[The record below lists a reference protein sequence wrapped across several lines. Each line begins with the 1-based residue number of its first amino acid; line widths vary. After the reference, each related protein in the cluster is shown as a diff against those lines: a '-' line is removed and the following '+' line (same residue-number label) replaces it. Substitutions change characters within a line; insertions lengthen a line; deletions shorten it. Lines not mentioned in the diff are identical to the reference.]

1 MTLSLSL
8 GKEPVCMSRIKTVV
22 SEVCRRYGNTRT
34 RLMDMVRD
42 VQEALGHVPREAFDL
57 IAQEANTHRVEVES
71 VVSFYAFL
79 SEQKK
84 GDVIIRLCDDIIDTY
99 QGGAAV
105 AEALTQAL
113 GIGFD
118 ATTRDGK
125 ITLEKTPSIG
135 MSDQAP
141 AMLVNDV
148 VVTSLTPEKIPGLVA
163 TLRKTGDPQSLVEGF
178 GDGNN
183 AHPLIRSMVCN
194 NIRESGA
201 VILADYRRER
211 GLRKTLTQSPED
223 VIADMKV
230 SGLRGR
236 GGAGFLTGLKWELT
250 RESAG
255 AEKFVLCNADEG
267 EPGTFKDRVLLTE
280 RADLLFEGMTIAGYA
295 IGAETGIVY
304 LRGEYAYLRRYL
316 EDVLNKRREAH
327 LLGNGI
333 LGNADFRFDVRIQM
347 GAGAYLCGEETS
359 LIRSCEGTRGDPTD
373 RTPFPVAKGYLVS
386 PTAVNNVETYCCAAR
401 IMDQGAGWFAAIGTP
416 RSTGTKLLSV
426 SGDCARQG
434 IYEVPFGTTVREVL
448 KRAGAEDTAAVQ
460 VGGPSGQMVGP
471 AQFDQ
476 PISFEGLSTGGSFMV
491 FSNERD
497 ILEVVEASM
506 QFFVDESCGY
516 CVPCRV
522 GNVLLKSRVER
533 IRKGEGTPA
542 DLAYLQNLGESV
554 KRMSRCGLG
563 QTSPNPI
570 LSTLRNFRP
579 VYNAL
584 VRENKSGL
592 QKSFNIM
599 QAVEDASKIAERR
612 SEVFHA

>member
-1 MTLSLSL
+1 MNGMKS
-8 GKEPVCMSRIKTVV
+8 VV
-22 SEVCRRYGNTRT
+22 TEACRRYGNTRT
-34 RLMDMVRD
+34 RLMDIVRD
-42 VQEALGHVPREAFDL
+42 VQEALGYVPREAFDL
-57 IAQEANTHRVEVES
+57 IAKGANTHRVEVES

-84 GDVIIRLCDDIIDTY
+84 GEIVIRLCDDIIDFY
-99 QGGAAV
+99 QGSEAV
-105 AEALTQAL
+105 AEALSRAL
-113 GIGFD
+113 GIGFKE
-118 ATTRDGK
+118 TTADGK

-135 MSDQAP
+135 LSDQAP
-141 AMLVNDV
+141 SMMVNDV
-148 VVTSLTPEKIPGLVA
+148 MVTNLTPEKIPGIVA
-163 TLRKTGDPQSLVEGF
+163 KLRKTGDPQSLVEAY

-183 AHPLIRSMVCN
+183 AHPLVRSMVCN
-194 NIRESGA
+194 NIRQSGS
-201 VILADYRRER
+201 VILADYRRES
-211 GLRKTLTQSPED
+211 GLRKTLTQSPEE
-223 VIADMKV
+223 VIADIKT

-250 RESAG
+250 RQSPG

-280 RADLLFEGMTIAGYA
+280 RADLMVEGMTIAGYA
-295 IGAETGIVY
+295 IGAQTGIIY
-304 LRGEYAYLRRYL
+304 LRGEYAYLRHYL

-333 LGNADFRFDVRIQM
+333 LGNASFSFDVRIQM
-347 GAGAYLCGEETS
+347 GAGAYVCGEETS
-359 LIRSCEGTRGDPTD
+359 LIKSCEGTRGDPTD

-386 PTAVNNVETYCCAAR
+386 PTAVNNVESYCCAAR
-401 IMDQGAGWFAAIGTP
+401 IMDQGPGWFAAIGTA

-426 SGDCARQG
+426 SGDCLRPG
-434 IYEVPFGTTVREVL
+434 IYEVPFGTSVREVL
-448 KRAGAEDTAAVQ
+448 KRAGAENTAAVQ

-476 PISFEGLSTGGSFMV
+476 SISFEELSTGGSFMV

-497 ILEVVEASM
+497 ILEVVEAFM

-533 IRKGEGTPA
+533 IRKGEGSPA
-542 DLAYLQNLGESV
+542 DLMYLQKLGESV

-570 LSTLRNFRP
+570 LSSLKNFQP

-584 VRENKSGL
+584 VREDKSGL
-592 QKSFNIM
+592 QKSFHIM
-599 QAVEDASKIAERR
+599 RAVEEASQIAGRR

>member
-1 MTLSLSL
+1 MN
-8 GKEPVCMSRIKTVV
+8 KMKTVIADI
-22 SEVCRRYGNTRT
+22 CRRYGNTRT
-34 RLMDMVRD
+34 RLMDIVRD
-42 VQEALGHVPREAFDL
+42 VQEALGCVPREAFEL
-57 IAQEANTHRVEVES
+57 IAKGANTHRVEVES

-79 SEQKK
+79 TDREK
-84 GDVIIRLCDDIIDTY
+84 GKIVIRLCDDIIDVFR
-99 QGGAAV
+99 GGEAV
-105 AEALTQAL
+105 GEALRKAL
-113 GIGFD
+113 GIDFGE
-118 ATTRDGK
+118 TTPDGRF
-125 ITLEKTPSIG
+125 TLEKTPSIG

-148 VVTSLTPEKIPGLVA
+148 VVTNLTPQIVPALIEKLKR
-163 TLRKTGDPQSLVEGF
+163 TMDPKSLVDTL

-183 AHPLIRSMVCN
+183 ADPRIHSMVCN

-211 GLRKTLTQSPED
+211 GLRKALTQTPEE
-223 VIADMKV
+223 VIADIKS

-236 GGAGFLTGLKWELT
+236 GGAGFLAGLKWELT
-250 RESAG
+250 RQSPG
-255 AEKFVLCNADEG
+255 TEKFVLCNADEG

-280 RADLLFEGMTIAGYA
+280 RADLMLEGMTIAGYA
-295 IGAETGIVY
+295 IGAQTGIIY
-304 LRGEYAYLRRYL
+304 LRGEYAYLRNYL
-316 EDVLNKRREAH
+316 EDVLNKRRAAK
-327 LLGNGI
+327 LLGNDI
-333 LGNADFRFDVRIQM
+333 LGNPDFHFDVRIQM
-347 GAGAYLCGEETS
+347 GAGAYVCGEETS

-401 IMDQGAGWFAAIGTP
+401 IMDQGAGWFAAIGTR

-426 SGDCARQG
+426 SGDCARPG
-434 IYEVPFGTTVREVL
+434 IYEVPFGTTVAEIL
-448 KRAGAEDTAAVQ
+448 KRAGAENTAAVQ

-476 PISFEGLSTGGSFMV
+476 PISYEGLATGGSFMI

-497 ILEVVEASM
+497 ILEIVLAFM

-533 IRKGEGTPA
+533 VRDGEGSPA
-542 DLAYLQNLGESV
+542 DLAYLQKLGESV

-570 LSTLRNFRP
+570 LSTLKNFRP

-584 VRENKSGL
+584 VRENKSGM
-592 QKSFNIM
+592 QKSFHIM
-599 QAVEDASKIAERR
+599 RAVEDASRIAGRR

>member
-1 MTLSLSL
+1 
-8 GKEPVCMSRIKTVV
+8 MSNMKAVV
-22 SEVCRRYGNTRT
+22 EEICRRYGNTRT
-34 RLMDMVRD
+34 RLMDIVRD
-42 VQEALGHVPREAFDL
+42 VQEELGCVPREAFDL
-57 IAQEANTHRVEVES
+57 IAKQAHTHRVEVES
-71 VVSFYAFL
+71 VISFYAFL

-84 GDVIIRLCDDIIDTY
+84 GRFVLRLCDDIIDRY
-99 QGGAAV
+99 QGSEAV
-105 AEALTQAL
+105 AAALSQAL
-113 GIGFD
+113 GIGPGE
-118 ATTRDGK
+118 TTPDGRV
-125 ITLEKTPSIG
+125 TLERTPSIG

-141 AMLVNDV
+141 AMMVNDV
-148 VVTSLTPEKIPGLVA
+148 MVTHLTPEQVPGLIERL
-163 TLRKTGDPQSLVEGF
+163 LRTNDPQSLVETY

-201 VILADYRRER
+201 VVLADYGHER
-211 GLRKTLTQSPED
+211 GLQKSLAESPEE
-223 VIADMKV
+223 VIADIKA

-236 GGAGFLTGLKWELT
+236 GGAGFPTGLKWEMT
-250 RESAG
+250 RQSQG
-255 AEKFVLCNADEG
+255 TEKFVLCNADEG

-280 RADLLFEGMTIAGYA
+280 RADLMIEGMTIAGYA
-295 IGAETGIVY
+295 IGARTGIIY
-304 LRGEYAYLRRYL
+304 LRGEYAYLRPYL
-316 EDVLNKRREAH
+316 EDVLERRRSNN
-327 LLGNGI
+327 LLGVEV
-333 LGNADFRFDVRIQM
+333 LGTKSFRFDVRIQM
-347 GAGAYLCGEETS
+347 GAGAYICGEETS
-359 LIRSCEGTRGDPTD
+359 LISSCEGTRGDPTD

-401 IMDQGAGWFAAIGTP
+401 IMDQGAGWFSAIGTP

-426 SGDCARQG
+426 CGDCARSG
-434 IYEVPFGTTVREVL
+434 IYEVPFGTSLSEVL
-448 KRAGAEDTAAVQ
+448 RRAGAENTAAVQ

-476 PISFEGLSTGGSFMV
+476 LISYEALSTGGSMMV

-497 ILEVVEASM
+497 ILEIVEAFM
-506 QFFVDESCGY
+506 DFFVKESCGY

-522 GNVLLKSRVER
+522 GNVLLKSRIER
-533 IRKGEGTPA
+533 IRQGEGSPA
-542 DLAYLQNLGESV
+542 DLVDMQKLGESV

-584 VRENKSGL
+584 VRTNTTGI
-592 QKSFNIM
+592 QKSFHIM
-599 QAVEDASKIAERR
+599 RAVEAASQIAGRR

>member
-1 MTLSLSL
+1 MNRM
-8 GKEPVCMSRIKTVV
+8 KAVV
-22 SEVCRRYGNTRT
+22 TEVCRRYGNTRS
-34 RLMDMVRD
+34 RLMDIVRD
-42 VQEALGHVPREAFDL
+42 VQEALGHVPREAFEL
-57 IAQEANTHRVEVES
+57 IAKEANTHRVEVES

-79 SEQKK
+79 TDQKK
-84 GDVIIRLCDDIIDTY
+84 GKMVLRLCDDIIDFY
-99 QGGAAV
+99 HGGEAV
-105 AEALTQAL
+105 AEALQKEL
-113 GIGFD
+113 GIGFGE
-118 ATTRDGK
+118 TTKDGK
-125 ITLEKTPSIG
+125 FTLEKTPSIG

-141 AMLVNDV
+141 AMMVNDV
-148 VVTSLTPEKIPGLVA
+148 VVTNLTPEKIPGLVA
-163 TLRKTGDPQSLVEGF
+163 KLRKTKDPQSLVDAV

-183 AHPLIRSMVCN
+183 ANPLIRSMVCN

-211 GLRKTLTQSPED
+211 GLRKALTQTPEE
-223 VIADMKV
+223 VIADIKAA
-230 SGLRGR
+230 GLRGR

-250 RESAG
+250 RQSPG

-280 RADLLFEGMTIAGYA
+280 RADLMVEGMTIAGYA

-316 EDVLNKRREAH
+316 EDVLNTRREAS
-327 LLGNGI
+327 LLGNAI
-333 LGNADFRFDVRIQM
+333 LGNAGFHFDVRIQM
-347 GAGAYLCGEETS
+347 GAGAYVCGEETS

-416 RSTGTKLLSV
+416 RSAGTKLLSV
-426 SGDCARQG
+426 SGDCVRPG

-448 KRAGAEDTAAVQ
+448 RRAGAENTAAVQ
-460 VGGPSGQMVGP
+460 VGGPSGQMVGS

-497 ILEVVEASM
+497 ILEIVEAFM

-522 GNVLLKSRVER
+522 GNVLLKSRIER
-533 IRKGEGTPA
+533 VRSGEGSPA
-542 DLAYLQNLGESV
+542 DLAYLQKLGESV

-570 LSTLRNFRP
+570 LSTLRNFRT

-584 VRENKSGL
+584 VREDKSGL
-592 QKSFNIM
+592 QKSFHIM
-599 QAVEDASKIAERR
+599 RAVEEASQIAERR

>member
-1 MTLSLSL
+1 
-8 GKEPVCMSRIKTVV
+8 
-22 SEVCRRYGNTRT
+22 
-34 RLMDMVRD
+34 MDIVRD
-42 VQEALGHVPREAFDL
+42 VQESLGHVPREAFDL
-57 IAQEANTHRVEVES
+57 IAKEANTHRVEVES

-79 SEQKK
+79 TDRKK
-84 GDVIIRLCDDIIDTY
+84 GKMVLRLCDDIIDFY
-99 QGGAAV
+99 HGGEDV
-105 AEALTQAL
+105 AETLQKEL
-113 GIGFD
+113 GIGFGE
-118 ATTRDGK
+118 TTKDGK
-125 ITLEKTPSIG
+125 FTLEKTPSIG
-135 MSDQAP
+135 MSDQSP
-141 AMLVNDV
+141 AMMVNDV
-148 VVTSLTPEKIPGLVA
+148 VVTNLTPEKIPGLLA
-163 TLRKTGDPQSLVEGF
+163 KLRKMKEPQGLVEAL

-183 AHPLIRSMVCN
+183 ANPLIHAMVCN

-201 VILADYRRER
+201 VILADYKRER
-211 GLRKTLTQSPED
+211 GLRKALTQTPED
-223 VIADMKV
+223 VIADVKA

-236 GGAGFLTGLKWELT
+236 GGAGFLAGLKWELT
-250 RESAG
+250 RQSPG
-255 AEKFVLCNADEG
+255 TEKFVLCNADEG

-280 RADLLFEGMTIAGYA
+280 RADLVIEGMTIAGYA
-295 IGAETGIVY
+295 IGAETGIIY

-316 EDVLNKRREAH
+316 EDVLNKRREAN
-327 LLGNGI
+327 LLGNAI
-333 LGNADFRFDVRIQM
+333 LGHAAFHFDVRIQM
-347 GAGAYLCGEETS
+347 GAGAYVCGEETS

-373 RTPFPVAKGYLVS
+373 RTPFPVAKGYMVS

-416 RSTGTKLLSV
+416 RSAGTKLLSV
-426 SGDCARQG
+426 SGDCARPG
-434 IYEVPFGTTVREVL
+434 IYEVPFGTSVQEVL
-448 KRAGAEDTAAVQ
+448 KRAGAENTAAVQ

-476 PISFEGLSTGGSFMV
+476 PISFEGLSTGGSFMI

-497 ILEVVEASM
+497 ILEIVVAFM
-506 QFFVDESCGY
+506 RFFVDESCGY

-533 IRKGEGTPA
+533 VRSGEGSPA
-542 DLAYLQNLGESV
+542 DLAYLQKLGESV

-570 LSTLRNFRP
+570 LSTLKNFRP

-592 QKSFNIM
+592 QKSFHIM
-599 QAVEDASKIAERR
+599 RAVEEASQIAERR